1 VHLWESLVQLW
12 ESLVQLW
19 ESLVQLWE
27 SLVQLWRGRD
37 FYRQPS
43 LFPCHGAEFDA
54 SLESIEGN

>member
-1 VHLWESLVQLW
+1 
-12 ESLVQLW
+12 VQLW